1 MTVKKQFRIK
11 KNEEFQATFK
21 HGNSFANRQLV
32 IYYRK
37 KDNQNHFRIG
47 LSVGKK
53 IGNAVVRNRI
63 KRLLRASFQELEQD
77 IKPCYDIVIIARNP
91 TKTMSYEMM
100 KKSLSHLL
108 YKEKLFKH
116 FK

>member
-1 MTVKKQFRIK
+1 MKKQFRIK

-21 HGNSFANRQLV
+21 NGNSFANRQLV

-37 KDNQNHFRIG
+37 KEGQKHFRIG

-63 KRLLRASFQELEQD
+63 KRLLRASFQALEQD
-77 IKPCYDIVIIARNP
+77 IKPCYDIVIIARNQ
-91 TKTMSYEMM
+91 TKTMDYEMM
-100 KKSLSHLL
+100 KRSLSHLL

-116 FK
+116 SK